1 MGSKI
6 LSVGD
11 FGDEVTKLHENLK
24 NHGFK
29 VSPEEEKRKFFGP
42 TTREAVG
49 EFQKAHGIDPS
60 CEVCDSTAAHLS
72 TEPAKKPEDLPIV
85 TLTSAIE
92 KTTKSE
98 NVVGT
103 KDTTVIPKIERAI
116 DVKDNTEPLT
126 LGAKGN
132 TVRIVNSSIN
142 RFYPNIP
149 ISFKETD
156 KSNVNNLHQALTK
169 LNLSVDESEKNA
181 VKIGKSTAQAIKNFQ
196 TENNLPANGE
206 LDEKT
211 ISTINVIL
219 HDKMFTTSKHRTTKI
234 HTLLQRLNLP
244 IDKEELSKRNTGIST
259 RKAIEEFQKKI
270 GLPADG
276 KLSEEVLDN
285 LQEEVI
291 KARLT
296 STTQVGLLQNQ
307 LLKIN
312 KISKLNLEIAP
323 NELQSKQL
331 GETSKAVIQAFQTK
345 YKLPVTGA
353 IDKAT
358 LDKMESAAASK
369 GTFVKK
375 IGKTPNS
382 ELVVLNK
389 KLKLNVVSPHVNK
402 AQKAFSY
409 LGYKISQKEFNT
421 QTFGKT
427 TRDAVLAFQKSKGLP
442 QTGHLGTAE
451 IKALNYMVA
460 EANPNVE
467 VQHKYRVRGSVRD
480 ELWQRKP
487 NMVIK
492 VFEKLLDK
500 ESDQPLVTKKN
511 LLNGFFDITYDA
523 PLNSIS
529 ITKQVKDK
537 FHLIVKLYE
546 PQDNNPANDK
556 FVSQQTLYNVNRIH
570 WVNFTQGDS
579 PYQGESDFEVV
590 NKIVQ
595 KAIGNGKI
603 IDLHETETDK
613 QISQLAL
620 QTGFSTDDIMRLIL
634 AYRAANNVNLL
645 DPLSPEVFYA
655 FVRQNFPP
663 NLPGD
668 LLRGTSDW
676 ETIEQMTELTASGIV
691 LMTDELV
698 QKALDMAL
706 EENLVSRVIKVNL
719 DGILAAFKAKRNQF
733 TLSKP
738 ILIGNQNLQ
747 ALLANSIIEAAHYPK
762 VANTFLLSKG
772 INTDFWE
779 NIKTEAPEINA
790 DAVADFA
797 NTIEIGNL
805 AKNHLP
811 TVTFFKQKIGVDP
824 RFTTASSFAKLDHNE
839 LVALINENGN
849 NVPDNMPGEAPEAK
863 VAAYAAAMKSRME
876 LIFPAVSLVAEI
888 KRSNT
893 DKLTKISDVEKF
905 LDEHP
910 DLDFKRQNIDKYL
923 LDKNIH
929 LEVKTKEE
937 VKVVQRVHK
946 LAGDSQTGTTLI
958 DAGLHSSMQIYF
970 AGQDRLKSLLTA
982 KGIEDQKSLR
992 LYESAKIQY
1001 LQILARLMDFRREA
1015 NVGTPA
1021 AIISQTYSKA
1031 EIQEL
1036 LGDIPNLELLF
1047 GSLDFCECEHCKSLY
1062 SPAAYLTDLLR
1073 FIGEHNSLVKKN
1085 PTTFLSVKEILFQ
1098 RRPDLGNIKLSCE
1111 NTNTAL
1117 PYIDLVCEI
1126 LENYVEPKQP
1136 NFSYQTTLNS
1146 KELRAIPQY
1155 VRTDAYKTLAVAD
1168 FPMNSSFNLFQ
1179 EETRTYL
1186 NYLRVPHYKLMEV
1199 FQDISNPALKV
1210 PNDVVIAA
1218 EYFAISEHEK
1228 NLIITQKQTQAEQ
1241 DIFWGFT
1248 TSQTTVSVR
1257 QIMNRAKLSYNQLLE
1272 LLLVRF
1278 VNDPASPNRS
1288 EIVRPVDSC
1297 DTSVQSVNNLTVSK
1311 FDLMHRFIRLWR
1323 KTGWKMWELD
1333 LLIRNSKIG
1342 NNLINDDTLINL
1354 KRFHELQNK
1363 LKLSVEVLLSFY
1375 GEINRELRIQPDKPD
1390 IKINPLYQQLFQN
1403 IAVTNPVDSHF
1414 VAIDSNDQPI
1424 ALDSTIIFGINAAAP
1439 FNGYAPVPT
1448 ILSALALTQA
1458 DFDLLVAKT
1467 NNQLSVNSLSTLLRY
1482 AYFAR
1487 RLKLSVKDLFL
1498 LLSVTNTA
1506 DPFVD
1511 LKTTLEC
1518 IKNLDYIRSSNTSL
1532 LELDYILNFSPASP
1546 IGLRDETFIQY
1557 IDGLRKTLNEN
1568 QDEIDKLELTQP
1580 NQTAVLGFNADAL
1593 QAMSDPNLIAALVPL
1608 QNILNTISEK
1618 FKDNGFS
1625 VEETFFIIQFNTA
1638 SISAANKTKLVES
1651 IKLLQLNLQ
1660 DLLNQHH
1667 NLVKAIVASAFNLN
1681 ASQANIILTNIQLT
1695 KPLIEILEDKVLID
1709 KNPDGSF
1716 IKAIN
1721 RSNFPSFFDAYTLI
1735 HKVALVIARLK
1746 ITDEDL
1752 EWFISNQGQ
1761 VETLNFNAIPVS
1773 SALSPNDFKGW
1784 LNLFKFLDFKS
1795 NFPEPEN
1802 ASIRS
1807 MLDLAKKATS
1817 TKDQIFDEIVKLT
1830 QWIKPEL
1837 VSLDAKF
1844 HLNHVAG
1851 TLDYT
1856 KAETY
1861 SRFKK
1866 CIDQMKLTGVDAA
1879 TMFDWALIDDNLDHD
1894 VATSVQSRKAVK
1906 SKYEQDDWLQ
1916 KITPL
1921 HDDIREKKRVAL
1933 VEYHIEN
1940 SQRSESETIPDP
1952 TNNAVQIPNPQFWR
1966 DSLALYKYFLIDV
1979 EMSPCQLTSRIKQA
1993 ISSVQFFVQRCFLN
2007 LENRYVKVSMDEK
2020 EDVASPNA
2028 WSQWKWMKNY
2038 RIWEANR
2045 KVFFYPENWIEPE
2058 LRDDKSP
2065 FFEELENEIMQN
2077 DVTKE
2082 NVEAAFLS
2090 YLHKVDEVSH
2100 LEVCGLYHEMENLS
2114 GDETIFEINTVHV
2127 IGRTKAIPHLYY
2139 YRRYDM
2145 NYDTWGAWEKID
2157 VEIQGDQVVP
2167 VVYNRKLHL
2176 FWLQFM
2182 EKPMKTTKVP
2192 PAKPSNGPS
2201 TAAEPMKVMEI
2212 QLGWTVKKS
2221 GGWASKKISK
2231 QKLIHPW
2238 ERPHYS
2244 YNLKPYYQSKLNE
2257 LYLDIY
2263 LSTSKEFN
2271 DGRFYDP
2278 IVQPESNPVYLTKNR
2293 FNETFLPWHSSS
2305 FIFDGAV
2312 KEVKLKGLGGKFL
2325 FFWLENDSFD
2335 YVHNSFGKDGE
2346 AILELDPKLEY
2357 GPRLKLPN
2365 GMHFEGAHLT
2375 NNKVHAANPN
2385 QLRVL
2390 ENTVTTP
2397 LLNSAINPFE
2407 LVITQQDLQL
2417 NTVTTNHPLFYQD
2430 NKRSF
2435 FIKPEWETIFNNYG
2449 QVISHN
2455 RKYRFLPF
2463 YHPYTMLFIREFNR
2477 DGIDGLL
2484 NRRIQTSPQGFQP
2497 ANNFNFAAYS
2507 PSTTSVIV
2515 DKTVQTDI
2523 NDFSLGGA
2531 YSIYNWELFFHA
2543 PLMIACRLMQNQ
2555 KFEDAMNWF
2564 HYIFNP
2570 TNIDNLP
2577 TPQRYWITKPF
2588 FEFNSEDY
2596 RKQRIQ
2602 QILSNIGSLENQK
2615 QLTAWKNNPFKPH
2628 LIARYRPVAYQKNVV
2643 MKYLDNLIAWGDML
2657 FGRDTIESINEAA
2670 LLYLLAYEILGDR
2683 PQKVPNVKH
2692 EEMTFNEIE
2701 PKLDEFANARV
2712 DVVIEDTLLPI
2723 TVTPSTAGT
2732 EPIPKI
2738 ETFYFCIPANDYL
2751 TKYWDT
2757 VEDRFFK
2764 IRHCMN
2770 IQGIVRQLPLFEPPI
2785 DPALLVKAAAAGLD
2799 LSSVLNDLAAPTPHY
2814 RFRVVIQKAV
2824 EFCNDV
2830 RMLGEKLLAA
2840 LEKKDVEEL
2849 SVLRSQHEIQLL
2861 EAVKEIRKKQI
2872 DEAVEI
2878 IGSLNKT
2885 LEGNTEKESYY
2896 SQIPRM
2902 NTWEDFGAGAHLL
2915 GIGSEIGATIA
2926 NTLAA
2931 GIYLIPQFKAGA
2943 SGFGATPVAVL
2954 EWGGDQPGKAASK
2967 FAALF
2972 QGLSSIFHSTGNLLE
2987 SQGNYTRRDDENK
3000 FQSRLVVIE
3009 KDQIQFQIN
3018 AAEIRQTIAEK
3029 ELENQELQIE
3039 NAKLVDDFMRN
3050 KYTNQQLFSWM
3061 ITQISTVYFQAYQ
3074 LAFEM
3079 AKKAEK
3085 CYQYEL
3091 GITESNIIQFG
3102 YWDSLKK
3109 GLLSGDKLVNDL
3121 RRLESAYLD
3130 QNKREFEITKHI
3142 SLHQMFPLSLITLK
3156 ETGKCTVSLPEWIFD
3171 MDYPGHYM
3179 RRIKKVSISIPCIV
3193 GPYTGVN
3200 CTLSLLRNE
3209 TRILPTLAGGNY
3221 AKVDE
3226 NDERF
3231 RMMFGAISSIATSH
3245 AQNDSGLF
3253 ELNFS
3258 DERYLPFE
3266 GAGAI
3271 SDWQIDLPI
3280 ENNQFDFSSLSD
3292 VILHISYTSRNGGG
3306 LLSNGANTNVQA
3318 VLPNSAARLF
3328 SLKHE
3333 FSNEWYKFL
3342 NPANNVDQEFVINLK
3357 PEHFPFIIR
3366 GKLNALKIK
3375 KLDLFIQTDEE
3386 NDFTTSFKVT
3396 NGNFINDLPVSV
3408 DPDFNNVHHL
3418 QRDLSTNAL
3427 GEFRLKLKLSSVN
3440 DYKSLAADKVEDM
3453 FLLLQ
3458 LGLGS

>member
-1 MGSKI
+1 MPIIKI
-6 LSVGD
+6 PTSFNVQDKLN
-11 FGDEVTKLHENLK
+11 VTNLHE
-24 NHGFK
+24 
-29 VSPEEEKRKFFGP
+29 
-42 TTREAVG
+42 
-49 EFQKAHGIDPS
+49 
-60 CEVCDSTAAHLS
+60 
-72 TEPAKKPEDLPIV
+72 
-85 TLTSAIE
+85 
-92 KTTKSE
+92 
-98 NVVGT
+98 
-103 KDTTVIPKIERAI
+103 
-116 DVKDNTEPLT
+116 
-126 LGAKGN
+126 
-132 TVRIVNSSIN
+132 
-142 RFYPNIP
+142 
-149 ISFKETD
+149 
-156 KSNVNNLHQALTK
+156 ALTK
-169 LNLSVDESEKNA
+169 LNLSVADNEKNTKKFEA
-181 VKIGKSTAQAIKNFQ
+181 STIAAIKNFQ
-196 TENNLPANGE
+196 TANNINASGE
-206 LDEKT
+206 MDAKT
-211 ISTINVIL
+211 ISVMNVAL
-219 HDKMFTTSKHRTTKI
+219 HDKLFMASKHRTEKI
-234 HTLLQRLNLP
+234 QTLLQKMNLP
-244 IDKEELSKRNTGIST
+244 IAKEELGKRSTGTTT
-259 RKAIEEFQKKI
+259 RKAIEDIQSKF
-270 GLPADG
+270 GLPTDG
-276 KLSEEVLDN
+276 KLSEEVFN
-285 LQEEVI
+285 RLQEEAV
-291 KARLT
+291 KARF
-296 STTQVGLLQNQ
+296 TTATQIGLLQNQ

-312 KISKLNLEIAP
+312 KISKLNLEISP
-323 NELQSKQL
+323 EELKSKQL
-331 GETSKAVIQAFQTK
+331 GESSKAIIQALQHK

-358 LDKMESAAASK
+358 LDKLDSIAASQ
-369 GTFVKK
+369 GTFVKA

-382 ELVVLNK
+382 ELTVLNK
-389 KLKLNVVSPHVNK
+389 KLKLNVISPHVNK
-402 AQKAFSY
+402 AQKALSY

-421 QTFGKT
+421 KSFGKT
-427 TRDAVLAFQKSKGLP
+427 TREAVLALQKSKGLP
-442 QTGHLGTAE
+442 QTGYLGTAE
-451 IKALNYMVA
+451 IKVLNKMVA
-460 EANPNVE
+460 EANPNAE

-480 ELWQRKP
+480 ELWQRKS

-500 ESDQPLVTKKN
+500 ESNQPLASKKN
-511 LLNGFFDITYDA
+511 LPNGFFDITYDA
-523 PLNSIS
+523 PLNPV
-529 ITKQVKDK
+529 TKQVKDE
-537 FHLIVKLYE
+537 FHLIVKLFE

-556 FVSQQTLYNVNRIH
+556 FISQQNLFNVKRIH
-570 WVNFTQGDS
+570 WVNFTLGDS
-579 PYQGESDFEVV
+579 PYQGESDFEVI
-590 NKIVQ
+590 KSIIQ
-595 KAIGNGKI
+595 KVIGSGRI

-613 QISQLAL
+613 QISPLAL
-620 QTGFSTDDIMRLIL
+620 QTGLSTDDIMRLIL
-634 AYRAANNVNLL
+634 AYRAANKVNQLN
-645 DPLSPEVFYA
+645 PLSPEVFYA
-655 FVRQNFPP
+655 FIRQNFPP

-691 LMTDELV
+691 LMHDELA
-698 QKALDMAL
+698 QKALDTAL
-706 EENLVSRVIKVNL
+706 EENLVSRLVKVNL
-719 DGILAAFKAKRNQF
+719 DKIVTAFKAKRMEF

-738 ILIGNQNLQ
+738 ILIGNQNLK
-747 ALLANSIIEAAHYPK
+747 ALLANSKIEATHYPT
-762 VANTFLLSKG
+762 VANTFLSSKG

-779 NIKTEAPEINA
+779 NIKKEAPEINA
-790 DAVADFA
+790 DAIKDFA
-797 NTIEIGNL
+797 STVEIGNL

-811 TVTFFKQKIGVDP
+811 TVKFFKQKIGVDP
-824 RFTTASSFAKLDHNE
+824 RFITASSFAKLDQNE
-839 LVALINENGN
+839 LVALINENGSA
-849 NVPDNMPGEAPEAK
+849 VPDNMPGDNPEAK
-863 VAAYAAAMKSRME
+863 VANYAAAIKSRME
-876 LIFPAVSLVAEI
+876 MIFPAVSLVGEI

-893 DKLTKISDVEKF
+893 DKLTKVAEVEKF
-905 LDEHP
+905 VDDHP
-910 DLDFKRQNIDKYL
+910 GLDFKRQNIDKFL
-923 LDKNIH
+923 LDNNIN
-929 LEVKTKEE
+929 LEEKTKEE
-937 VKVVQRVHK
+937 IKVVQRVHK

-970 AGQDRLKSLLTA
+970 AGQDRLKSVLTA
-982 KGIEDQKSLR
+982 KGIEDQKSVK
-992 LYESAKIQY
+992 LYEAAKIQY
-1001 LQILARLMDFRREA
+1001 LQIIARLLDFRREA
-1015 NVGTPA
+1015 NVGIPA
-1021 AIISQTYSKA
+1021 AIIPQTYSKA
-1031 EIQEL
+1031 EIQEF

-1073 FIGEHNSLVKKN
+1073 FLGEHNSLVKKN
-1085 PTTFLSVKEILFQ
+1085 STTFFSVKEILFQ

-1111 NTNTAL
+1111 NTNTPV

-1136 NFSYQTTLNS
+1136 DFSYQTNLNS

-1155 VRTDAYKTLAVAD
+1155 VRNDAYKKIAVAD
-1168 FPMNSSFNLFQ
+1168 FPMNASFNLFQ

-1186 NYLRVPHYKLMEV
+1186 NYLRVPRYELMEV
-1199 FQDISNPALKV
+1199 FQDVSNPALKV
-1210 PNDVVIAA
+1210 PNDVAIAA
-1218 EYFAISEHEK
+1218 EYFSISEHEK
-1228 NLIITQKQTQAEQ
+1228 SLIITQKQTQAEQ
-1241 DIFWGFT
+1241 NVVWGFT
-1248 TSQTTVSVR
+1248 TSQTTVSVKR
-1257 QIMNRAKLSYNQLLE
+1257 LMAKAKLSYNQLIE
-1272 LLLVRF
+1272 LLMVRLI
-1278 VNDPASPNRS
+1278 NDPASPNRS
-1288 EIVRPVDSC
+1288 EIVRLVDSC
-1297 DTSVQSVNNLTVSK
+1297 DTSIQSVNNLTVSK

-1333 LLIRNSKIG
+1333 LLVRNSKIG
-1342 NNLINDDTLINL
+1342 NNLINNDTLTNL
-1354 KRFHELQNK
+1354 RRFHTLQNK
-1363 LKLSVEVLLSFY
+1363 LKLSIEVLLSFY
-1375 GEINRELRIQPDKPD
+1375 GEINREMRIQSDKPEV
-1390 IKINPLYQQLFQN
+1390 KINPLYLQLFQN

-1414 VAIDSNDQPI
+1414 VALDGNDQPI
-1424 ALDSTIIFGINAAAP
+1424 ELDSTIILGINAAAP
-1439 FNGYAPVPT
+1439 FNGYTPVPT
-1448 ILSALALTQA
+1448 ILSALALTQI

-1467 NNQLSVNSLSTLLRY
+1467 NNKLSVNSLSTLLRY

-1487 RLKLSVKDLFL
+1487 SLKLSVKDLFL
-1498 LLSVTNTA
+1498 LLSITNA
-1506 DPFVD
+1506 SDPFVD
-1511 LKTTLEC
+1511 VKTTLEC
-1518 IKNLDYIRSSNTSL
+1518 VKNLDYIRSAKTSL
-1532 LELDYILNFSPASP
+1532 LELDYTLNYSPASP
-1546 IGLRDETFIQY
+1546 IGLRDETVIQY
-1557 IDGLRKTLNEN
+1557 LEVLRKTLNEN
-1568 QDEIDKLELTQP
+1568 QGEIDKLELTQT
-1580 NQTAVLGFNADAL
+1580 NQTAILGFNADAL
-1593 QAMSDPNLIAALVPL
+1593 QALTAPNLIAAIVPL
-1608 QNILNTISEK
+1608 QNILNTVSQK
-1618 FKDNGFS
+1618 FKDMGFS
-1625 VEETFFIIQFNTA
+1625 VEETFFIIQFNTVA
-1638 SISAANKTKLVES
+1638 INAANKIKLIES
-1651 IKLLQLNLQ
+1651 IKLLKSNLQ
-1660 DLLNQHH
+1660 DLLNNQR
-1667 NLVKAIVASAFNLN
+1667 NLVKANVASAFNIN
-1681 ASQANIILTNIQLT
+1681 ASQANIILTKIQLT
-1695 KPLIEILEDKVLID
+1695 KPLIDVLEDKVLIE

-1716 IKAIN
+1716 KQEIN
-1721 RSNFPSFFDAYTLI
+1721 RSNFPSLFDAYTLI
-1735 HKVALVIARLK
+1735 HKIALVIARLA
-1746 ITDEDL
+1746 ITDKDL
-1752 EWFISNQGQ
+1752 EWFIDNQGS
-1761 VETLNFNAIPVS
+1761 VETLNFNVIPVNSIPS
-1773 SALSPNDFKGW
+1773 SKDFKGW

-1795 NFPEPEN
+1795 NFPEPDN

-1807 MLDLAKKATS
+1807 MLDLAKNATS
-1817 TKDQIFDEIVKLT
+1817 TKVQIVDEIVKLT
-1830 QWIKPEL
+1830 QWNKADLEI
-1837 VSLDAKF
+1837 LDTKF
-1844 HLNHVAG
+1844 HLQHIVG

-1861 SRFKK
+1861 RRLKK
-1866 CIDQMKLTGVDAA
+1866 CFDQMKLTGVDAA
-1879 TMFDWALIDDNLDHD
+1879 TMFNWALIDSNLAHD
-1894 VATSVQSRKAVK
+1894 MSTAVQSRQAVK

-1916 KITPL
+1916 KITSL
-1921 HDDIREKKRVAL
+1921 HNDIREKKRVAL
-1933 VEYHIEN
+1933 IEYHIEN

-1952 TNNAVQIPNPQFWR
+1952 TNNTVKIPNPLFWR

-1979 EMSPCQLTSRIKQA
+1979 EMSSCQLTSRIKQA

-2045 KVFFYPENWIEPE
+2045 KIFFYPENWIEPE

-2082 NVEAAFLS
+2082 NVEAAFLN
-2090 YLHKVDEVSH
+2090 YLHKVDEISH

-2114 GDETIFEINTVHV
+2114 GDESLFEINTVHV

-2145 NYDTWGAWEKID
+2145 NYDTWNAWEKID
-2157 VEIQGDQVVP
+2157 VEIQSDQVVP

-2182 EKPMKTTKVP
+2182 EKPLKTTKVP
-2192 PAKPSNGPS
+2192 PATESKGPT
-2201 TAAEPMKVMEI
+2201 TAPEPMKVMEI
-2212 QLGWTVKKS
+2212 QLGWIVKKS
-2221 GGWASKKISK
+2221 GGWTPKKISK

-2238 ERPHYS
+2238 ERPHYA
-2244 YNLKPYYQSKLNE
+2244 YHLKPYYQAKLNE

-2263 LSTSKEFN
+2263 LSTTKEFN
-2271 DGRFYDP
+2271 DGKFYDP
-2278 IVQPESNPVYLTKNR
+2278 NAQPKKNPVYLTKNR
-2293 FNETFLPWHSSS
+2293 FNETYLPWHSSS
-2305 FIFDGAV
+2305 FVFDGVV
-2312 KEVKLKGLGGKFL
+2312 KGVKLKGLKGTYLLYGS
-2325 FFWLENDSFD
+2325 EYDSFSF
-2335 YVHNSFGKDGE
+2335 VHNKFGKEGE
-2346 AILELDPKLEY
+2346 SIYDLAPIEF

-2365 GMHFEGAHLT
+2365 GMHFESNHLT

-2397 LLNSAINPFE
+2397 LLNSTLNPFE
-2407 LVITQQDLQL
+2407 LVISQQDLQL
-2417 NTVTTNHPLFYQD
+2417 NTGAANHPLFYQD
-2430 NKRSF
+2430 PKRAF

-2484 NRRIQTSPQGFQP
+2484 NRKIQTSPQGFPP

-2507 PSTTSVIV
+2507 PNTTSVIV
-2515 DKTVQTDI
+2515 DKTAQNDI
-2523 NDFSLGGA
+2523 NDFSNGGA
-2531 YSIYNWELFFHA
+2531 YSIYNWEVFFHA

-2602 QILSNIGSLENQK
+2602 QILSNIGNLENQK

-2628 LIARYRPVAYQKNVV
+2628 LIARYRPVAYQKMVV

-2692 EEMTFNEIE
+2692 EDLTFNEVE

-2723 TVTPSTAGT
+2723 TVVPSTTGT

-2814 RFRVVIQKAV
+2814 RFRIVIQKAI

-2830 RMLGEKLLAA
+2830 RALGEKLLAA
-2840 LEKKDVEEL
+2840 LEKKDIEEL
-2849 SVLRSQHEIQLL
+2849 SVLRSRHEIQLL
-2861 EAVKEIRKKQI
+2861 EAVKEVRKKQI
-2872 DEAVEI
+2872 DEAVEA

-2885 LEGNTEKESYY
+2885 KESAEEKKKYY
-2896 SQIPRM
+2896 ESREFM
-2902 NTWEDFGAGAHLL
+2902 TS
-2915 GIGSEIGATIA
+2915 SEIVSADLNIASSIILGKVSSDEIMASFFYLIPNFSIGLAGFGGSPTLSMSVGGSDIANMYKFLFGSSATTANIFSQFAGLVSTIA
-2926 NTLAA
+2926 NY
-2931 GIYLIPQFKAGA
+2931 IRRKDD
-2943 SGFGATPVAVL
+2943 
-2954 EWGGDQPGKAASK
+2954 WD
-2967 FAALF
+2967 F
-2972 QGLSSIFHSTGNLLE
+2972 QG
-2987 SQGNYTRRDDENK
+2987 
-3000 FQSRLVVIE
+3000 RLANIE
-3009 KDQIQFQIN
+3009 IDQIQFQIN
-3018 AAEIRQTIAEK
+3018 AAEIRQAIAEK

-3039 NAKLVDDFMRN
+3039 NAKSVDDFMRN
-3050 KYTNQQLFSWM
+3050 KYTNQQLYSWM

-3109 GLLSGDKLVNDL
+3109 GLLSGDKLINDL

-3142 SLHQMFPLSLITLK
+3142 SLAQMFPLSLIKLR
-3156 ETGKCTVSLPEWIFD
+3156 ETGKCTVSLPEWLFD

-3209 TRILPTLAGGNY
+3209 TRISSVISDENNY
-3221 AKVDE
+3221 AKVE

-3231 RMMFGAISSIATSH
+3231 RTMFGAISSIATSH

-3266 GAGAI
+3266 GTGVI

-3306 LLSNGANTNVQA
+3306 LLTKGANANVKDK
-3318 VLPNSAARLF
+3318 LPNSTARFF

-3342 NPANNVDQEFVINLK
+3342 NPVNNADQEFVVNLK
-3357 PEHFPFIIR
+3357 PEHFPFFIR
-3366 GKLNALKIK
+3366 GKLNSLKIK
-3375 KLDLFIQTDEE
+3375 KLDLFIQTDEV
-3386 NDFTTSFKVT
+3386 NDLTTSFKVT
-3396 NGNFINDLPVSV
+3396 NGNFVNDLVVSP
-3408 DPDFNNVHHL
+3408 DPDMNNVHHL
-3418 QRDLSTNAL
+3418 PSDLSNNAL
-3427 GEFRLKLKLSSVN
+3427 GEFRLKLKLSAAP
-3440 DYKSLAADKVEDM
+3440 DYKSLAADKVEDL
-3453 FLLLQ
+3453 FILLQ
-3458 LGLGS
+3458 LGN